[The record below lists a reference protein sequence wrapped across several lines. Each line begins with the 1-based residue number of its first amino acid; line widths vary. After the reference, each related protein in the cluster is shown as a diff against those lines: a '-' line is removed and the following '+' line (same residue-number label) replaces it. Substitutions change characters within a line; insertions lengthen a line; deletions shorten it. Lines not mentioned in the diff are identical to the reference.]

1 MTTENDR
8 SIQEASSLH
17 SLVRPLTVFIEF
29 DLADHGSGRIAWRW
43 GWHKAQFKDG
53 YFCRFWWLFFA
64 VAWVRMDLHDYNR
77 HIASGKTEWRGAG
90 GKGPNTEVRHG
101 GPDTK

>member
-1 MTTENDR
+1 MNAADR
-8 SIQEASSLH
+8 SLH
-17 SLVRPLTVFIEF
+17 RRGRPLTVFIEF
-29 DLADHGSGRIAWRW
+29 DLTDDGPIAWRW

-77 HIASGKTEWRGAG
+77 HIESGATEWRGAG
-90 GKGPNTEVRHG
+90 GKRHNVRVS
-101 GPDTK
+101 DSLAETVD